1 MTGTV
6 DPFADW
12 DAAYVLG
19 MLGAAQRREFEL
31 HLTTC
36 DSCRAA
42 VTELAGMP
50 GILSVLGPEDAVAL
64 DAAPSEDR
72 LRDQAHQP
80 GVLRLRAR
88 NEARRRRRMR
98 WRIGG
103 LTAAVAAL
111 GIVGGILIG
120 TAVISPTSQPAG
132 SSQTASPSAQVPMA
146 QVTPGVMTATLGV
159 TAAAWGTRLDWTCHY
174 VDGAWTGGGSAP
186 SYALVV
192 TDTSGHRTTVAT
204 WTASGPTAAGLTA
217 STSIPESDIRSVDI
231 RTVGSSTP
239 LVQRTLAGGS

>member
-19 MLGAAQRREFEL
+19 MLGGAERREFEL
-31 HLTTC
+31 HLSTC

-50 GILSVLGPEDAVAL
+50 GILGILDADEAIAL
-64 DAAPSEDR
+64 DALPSEER
-72 LRDQAHQP
+72 LRDQPHQP
-80 GVLRLRAR
+80 GAIQLRAR
-88 NEARRRRRMR
+88 NEVRRRRRMR
-98 WRIGG
+98 WRISSLSAGM
-103 LTAAVAAL
+103 AAL

-120 TAVISPTSQPAG
+120 TAIVSPASQPSG
-132 SSQTASPSAQVPMA
+132 SSQTASPSAQVPMS

-159 TAAAWGTRLDWTCHY
+159 TAASWGTRLDWTCHY

-204 WTASGPTAAGLTA
+204 WTASGPTAADLTA
-217 STSIPESDIRSVDI
+217 STSIPVSDIRSVDI
-231 RTVGSSTP
+231 RTVGSTTP
-239 LVQRTLAGGS
+239 LVQRTLASDS